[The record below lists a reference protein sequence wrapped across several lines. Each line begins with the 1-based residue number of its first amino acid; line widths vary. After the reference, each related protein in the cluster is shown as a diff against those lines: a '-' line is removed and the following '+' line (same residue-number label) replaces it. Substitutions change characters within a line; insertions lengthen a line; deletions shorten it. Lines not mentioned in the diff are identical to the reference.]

1 MILKD
6 SSVHPL
12 FILPVNIVSVHSQF
26 NIFSIFFFF
35 FFMNMHPI
43 FSPASIT
50 IHLASEEN
58 IPIKK
63 LVFSKLIA
71 SIFNCLNFNNVNGK
85 MCQVAIFHTLQLI
98 KIQNN

>member
-6 SSVHPL
+6 SFVHPL

-26 NIFSIFFFF
+26 NILSFF

-85 MCQVAIFHTLQLI
+85 MCQMAIFHTLQLI
-98 KIQNN
+98 NIQNN

>member
-12 FILPVNIVSVHSQF
+12 FILPVNIVSVHSQL
-26 NIFSIFFFF
+26 NILSISFFVT
-35 FFMNMHPI
+35 NMHPI

-85 MCQVAIFHTLQLI
+85 MCQMAIFHTLQLI
-98 KIQNN
+98 NIQNN